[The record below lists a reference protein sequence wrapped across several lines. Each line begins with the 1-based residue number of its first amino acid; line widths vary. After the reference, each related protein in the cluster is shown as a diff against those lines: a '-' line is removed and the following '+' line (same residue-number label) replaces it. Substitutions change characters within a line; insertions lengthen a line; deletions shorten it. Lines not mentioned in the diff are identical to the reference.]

1 MGHLDQQ
8 RALCVN
14 ANAYEQMFV
23 FCFSRAA
30 LLDALQK
37 VGMRWRPM
45 RQRWASNILLSTHGR
60 ELTRLKSYVDDGDDY
75 QTLYKMVYND
85 FQGETQ
91 RSVLQHISTQGQVAL
106 QELQTV
112 APTAP
117 PGVCLKVRAVACLL
131 CMAACDSVCV
141 CLSAKHC
148 LLSVAVCAKHCLL
161 SVAVYGCHCL
171 W

>member
-1 MGHLDQQ
+1 
-8 RALCVN
+8 
-14 ANAYEQMFV
+14 
-23 FCFSRAA
+23 

-85 FQGETQ
+85 FQGEAQ
-91 RSVLQHISTQGQVAL
+91 RSVLQHISTQGQQAL
-106 QELQTV
+106 QELHAV

-117 PGVCLKVRAVACLL
+117 PGVCLKVRCCALISSKPCRSCMLL
-131 CMAACDSVCV
+131 IHNISPM
-141 CLSAKHC
+141 
-148 LLSVAVCAKHCLL
+148 
-161 SVAVYGCHCL
+161 
-171 W
+171 